1 MRRPTGCCSRI
12 AKTWGSDVEAGRL
25 RHRVTLQRRV
35 ESQGSTGEV
44 TWTWQDEDVVWAAVE
59 PIQGREFFASQQ
71 VQAEVTTRIR
81 IRYRPNIDAK
91 MRVKHVTD
99 AGSPGA
105 VVYYGIEAVI
115 NPKHRRRELQLMCR
129 ERDAEGWRD

>member
-1 MRRPTGCCSRI
+1 M
-12 AKTWGSDVEAGRL
+12 EAGRL

-35 ESQGSTGEV
+35 EAQGATGAV
-44 TWTWQDEDVVWAAVE
+44 TWTWQDEDTVWAAVE
-59 PIQGREFFASQQ
+59 PIQGREFFGAAQ

-91 MRVKHVTD
+91 MRVKFVTD
-99 AGSPGA
+99 PGSPGA
-105 VVYYGIEAVI
+105 VKYYGIEAVI
-115 NPKHRRRELQLMCR
+115 HVRERRRELQLMCR